1 MGVLLTSYESGTGAF
16 SSELKWPKD
25 ENYKTPSSA
34 VNARNYT
41 PTPLPLQKENMIFNV
56 AKFVTPAYLQNYK

>member
-1 MGVLLTSYESGTGAF
+1 VGVLLTSYETGTGAF
-16 SSELKWPKD
+16 SSELKWPKH

-34 VNARNYT
+34 VNAKNYT
-41 PTPLPLQKENMIFNV
+41 PHPLQKEHMTFNV